1 MLVRVI
7 AVVALLASPACGAR
21 KDMVEKVLLTTDEGA
36 HNADKTK
43 EKDGAEVLKE
53 QQTVSQHEQASTA
66 EQQGLEQKKKQAA
79 AEQHGQEQELKDK
92 LHKESY
98 APIIE
103 VHPLLKAAA
112 SLVKESATQRTNS
125 TLFENVANRLFLT
138 RGCCQKDSDCFW
150 KFMWKQECC
159 ASDQPPPYGSCFK
172 ECYRGCR

>member
-79 AEQHGQEQELKDK
+79 AEQHGQEQEKK
-92 LHKESY
+92 Q
-98 APIIE
+98 
-103 VHPLLKAAA
+103 AAA